1 MGNLLLIGVACA
13 LLTRLVK
20 NEDNAS
26 IAANVTANVH
36 AVANDSVNLA
46 NSCCMVISFVGFIL
60 IQIVQLV
67 PTMRARMRERERLA
81 MVAQSRGHVLKEGT
95 PWKLID
101 IAAYL
106 KQILLENQEV
116 WRDVVRQSR
125 SLFRAKMNSSEEA
138 EMLSEAANYGVVRV
152 PTVRRA
158 VP

>member
-36 AVANDSVNLA
+36 AVADSVNLA